1 MAETLP
7 SGGNCTATS
16 AGPVLPIV
24 SSGWP
29 QGLALTEEEKAIS
42 VLTLEATAEAIIC
55 AGLASA
61 GEVAAALAD
70 LRGFAATP
78 GTVIGGPRTFQV
90 WARRSRDP

>member
-1 MAETLP
+1 M
-7 SGGNCTATS
+7 
-16 AGPVLPIV
+16 